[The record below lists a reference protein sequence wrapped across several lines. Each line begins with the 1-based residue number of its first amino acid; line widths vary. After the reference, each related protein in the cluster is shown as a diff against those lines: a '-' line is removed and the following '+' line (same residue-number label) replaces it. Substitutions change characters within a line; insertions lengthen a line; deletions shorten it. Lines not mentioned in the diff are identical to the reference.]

1 MLAGSQGSIGITNI
15 IISTITLHSSR
26 PCIKVPLINDIY
38 AQTAD
43 GCMHSTLVYVIHLTL
58 VRTAAGSAINLLCD
72 VQLCFVAGSAITLL
86 F

>member
-1 MLAGSQGSIGITNI
+1 
-15 IISTITLHSSR
+15 
-26 PCIKVPLINDIY
+26 
-38 AQTAD
+38 
-43 GCMHSTLVYVIHLTL
+43 MHSTLVYVIHLTL